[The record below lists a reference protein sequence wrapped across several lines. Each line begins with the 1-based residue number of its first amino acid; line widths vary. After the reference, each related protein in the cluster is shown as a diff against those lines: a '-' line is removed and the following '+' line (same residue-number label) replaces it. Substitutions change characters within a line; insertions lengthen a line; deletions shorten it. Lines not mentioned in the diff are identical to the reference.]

1 MLSHYEQV
9 ATCKEKENK
18 SGDQLRC
25 DEAVSIHKTSA
36 CSMYCIY
43 LIKCNYKAVKYQR
56 TQKKHFQITSCYV
69 EDISKLIAFKIDTR
83 GISCV

>member
-43 LIKCNYKAVKYQR
+43 LINAITKQLN
-56 TQKKHFQITSCYV
+56 TTEDTKKHFQITSCYV

-83 GISCV
+83 EISCV